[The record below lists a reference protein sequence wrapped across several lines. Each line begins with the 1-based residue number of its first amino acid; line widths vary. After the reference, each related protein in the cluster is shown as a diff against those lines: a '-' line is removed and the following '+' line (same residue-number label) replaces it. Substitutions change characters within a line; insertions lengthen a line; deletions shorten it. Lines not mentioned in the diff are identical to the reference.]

1 MTDTAKLNLPLLAPA
16 QAQKHVT
23 VNEALARVDAAVQ
36 LSVLSR
42 ELAMPPVTAAEGD
55 AWVVAPASV
64 NDWAGR
70 DGQVAVR
77 QNGGW
82 VFLQPRAGWRA
93 FVADEGETLLHDGA
107 GWAAGAVAVSAG
119 GAAFAFHVRE
129 FDHPVAAGAT
139 SATAAELPANAVV
152 FGVTA
157 RVVADIQGGLASWRL
172 GVAGSDDRY
181 GSGGGTGQGSFLRGI
196 TGSPLTYYAHT
207 ALLMTA
213 EGGSFAGGG
222 TVRFAVHYARLGL
235 PRLV

>member
-1 MTDTAKLNLPLLAPA
+1 MTDTAKLGLPLLAPS

-23 VNEALARVDAAVQ
+23 VNEALARIDAAAQ
-36 LSVLSR
+36 LTVLSR
-42 ELAMPPVTAAEGD
+42 VVATPPVTAAEGE
-55 AWVVAPASV
+55 AYVVAAASV

-70 DGQVAVR
+70 DGQIAVR

-82 VFLQPRAGWRA
+82 IFLQPRAGWRA
-93 FVADEGETLLHDGA
+93 FVADEAETLLHDGQA
-107 GWAAGAVAVSAG
+107 WAAGAVAVSAG
-119 GAAFAFHVRE
+119 GAAFSVHVRE
-129 FDHPVAAGAT
+129 FDHAVGAGAS

-157 RVVADIQGGLASWRL
+157 RVLSDIQGGLATWRL

-181 GSGGGTGQGSFLRGI
+181 GTGAGTGQGSFLRGI
-196 TGSPLTYYAHT
+196 TGTPLTYYAQT

-213 EGGSFAGGG
+213 EGGTFAGGG
-222 TVRFAVHYARLGL
+222 MVRLAIHYARLGL